1 MVVHTTSILWVI
13 ASEKRGTTAVDEKRP
28 AGADAGMQIWEYYRY
43 GSLPASAAAPP
54 LFLLVF
60 PGYGRFAGWSD
71 ESYLPGYGHCQRPS
85 GHGYAEK
92 TLWFLA
98 LSKGSTQY
106 SGIHSKVSQYALK
119 YTDEKWMTEYLAA
132 EDYGMDLSREMNLF
146 VISGLSSLL
155 ISRHTEGFQNTP
167 ANGPDC
173 LSDAV

>member
-1 MVVHTTSILWVI
+1 MISGFV
-13 ASEKRGTTAVDEKRP
+13 KRIRSV
-28 AGADAGMQIWEYYRY
+28 QRY
-43 GSLPASAAAPP
+43 T
-54 LFLLVF
+54 
-60 PGYGRFAGWSD
+60 
-71 ESYLPGYGHCQRPS
+71 QQ
-85 GHGYAEK
+85 
-92 TLWFLA
+92 
-98 LSKGSTQY
+98 ST
-106 SGIHSKVSQYALK
+106 QYALK